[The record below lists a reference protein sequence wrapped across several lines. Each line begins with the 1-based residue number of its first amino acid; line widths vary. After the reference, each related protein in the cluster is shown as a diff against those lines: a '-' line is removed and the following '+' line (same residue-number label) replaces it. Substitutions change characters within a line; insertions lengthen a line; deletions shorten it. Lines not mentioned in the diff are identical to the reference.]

1 MLSACANPIIYGFL
15 NENFHREFI
24 DIFNHVRKGVE
35 FIVCYQALRNISSTE
50 NHDPSALNNGD
61 VANNAN
67 IHHRHKDVTL
77 TMKYHL
83 LRCCRKRKRRSIECH
98 EDEDDD
104 DDAAGNNNNI
114 PLRQLNHNQPS
125 VASCNVALD
134 ATPTIKLNGRRNT
147 DDESCQLLSRNE
159 REPPD
164 HEEDIVSLK
173 DTAISQEGNQDNCED
188 GFVAHKTDDD
198 TVELISDKN
207 SHKISVLITPS
218 PRINEV

>member
-35 FIVCYQALRNISSTE
+35 FIVCYKALRTSSTE
-50 NHDPSALNNGD
+50 NSSALNNGD
-61 VANNAN
+61 VANAATIN
-67 IHHRHKDVTL
+67 HRHKDVSL

-83 LRCCRKRKRRSIECH
+83 FRCCRKRKPRSIECH
-98 EDEDDD
+98 EDEDE

-134 ATPTIKLNGRRNT
+134 ATPTIKLNGRRNA
-147 DDESCQLLSRNE
+147 DEESCQLLSQNE
-159 REPPD
+159 RENHD
-164 HEEDIVSLK
+164 EDIVSLK
-173 DTAISQEGNQDNCED
+173 DNAISQECTQDNCED
-188 GFVAHKTDDD
+188 GVVTQKKDDED
-198 TVELISDKN
+198 TVELISDRN

-218 PRINEV
+218 PCINEV